1 MNKQHA
7 DILVLFRYLAV
18 FVMITMGIM
27 SIVAS
32 SSDDASDAV
41 GDIDLGISEDYD
53 LDLAGLTVTD
63 GQEQCGST
71 NIKDEL
77 LNAGVSEIAEAAIKK
92 IEINDILVNYK
103 ASWEPAGVASFTCTL
118 TISGDPGTATF
129 TATTIN
135 DNTNTFSEF
144 QSVSPDAASLSVVEG
159 FLNNREQTLN
169 YCVQCTDL
177 DAITMPMDVTY
188 DVRLDV
194 HIEA

>member
-7 DILVLFRYLAV
+7 DILSLFRYLAV

-103 ASWEPAGVASFTCTL
+103 ASWEPAGVDSFTCTL
-118 TISGDPGTATF
+118 TISGDSGSTTF
-129 TATTIN
+129 SATTIN
-135 DNTNTFSEF
+135 SNTDTDTGYQTIN
-144 QSVSPDAASLSVVEG
+144 PDADSLSVIEG
-159 FLNNREQTLN
+159 YLNNREQTLN
-169 YCVQCTDL
+169 YCVQCTGL
-177 DAITMPMDVTY
+177 DGITTMDVMY